1 MMNNR
6 NCSRRPINS
15 RDMQNIIPQMS
26 YCNYLDMEESHIKNI
41 EDMPIAMA
49 YVPYQQW
56 RNIYEPNQALKR
68 GTIFKELDLP
78 FNCAK
83 ECK

>member
-6 NCSRRPINS
+6 NSSGRPINL
-15 RDMQNIIPQMS
+15 RNMRNVTPQMGYYAS
-26 YCNYLDMEESHIKNI
+26 LDIEKFCNKNI

-56 RNIYEPNQALKR
+56 RNIYEPREALKR

-78 FNCAK
+78 FTCAK
-83 ECK
+83 ECR

>member
-15 RDMQNIIPQMS
+15 RNSQNATPQGS
-26 YCNYLDMEESHIKNI
+26 YYNFLDMKKNHADNL
-41 EDMPIAMA
+41 EDMPLAMA

-56 RNIYEPNQALKR
+56 RELYDPNEAFSR

-78 FNCAK
+78 FTCAK